1 MNSDAKVRVSKRFA
15 AQSRLRYV
23 NGSDLTIQRA
33 GAPNRFRYLGFRNAR
48 VRGQAVLARIERL
61 AIPPAWT
68 DVRICRDPAGHLQAV
83 GKDARGRKQYR
94 YHERWSRL
102 RNENKFDRL
111 LDFGRAL
118 PRIRRAVSRDLR
130 QPGLPQQKVLAAIV
144 RLLELS
150 AARVGNEEYVDQNR
164 SYGLTTLRNRH
175 AQVSGDTLRL
185 TFRGKSGKEQDIGIR
200 HPALARVVRK
210 CQHLPGQKLFGYA
223 DERGVHAVSSEEVND
238 YLARITGQGFTA
250 KDFRTWKAT
259 AVATSALLRAKQA
272 NMQARRKNIG
282 KAIEQVA
289 EHLGNTPAICKKSYI
304 HPAILESYLK
314 DALAT
319 PPNGTTARPKSRN
332 GLAAEEKTLLALLR
346 NKRAA
351 RGRKA
356 GIC

>member
-1 MNSDAKVRVSKRFA
+1 MNSDTKAAVSKRFA

-23 NGSDLTIQRA
+23 NGSDLTIQRVGVA
-33 GAPNRFRYLGFRNAR
+33 NRFRYLTSRNAP
-48 VRGQAVLARIERL
+48 VRDQAVLGRIKRL

-83 GKDARGRKQYR
+83 GRDARGRKQYR

-118 PRIRRAVSRDLR
+118 PKIRRAVSRDLR
-130 QPGLPQQKVLAAIV
+130 QPALTRQKVLAAIV

-185 TFRGKSGKEQDIGIR
+185 RFRGKSGKEQDIDIR
-200 HPALARVVRK
+200 HPALAKVVRK
-210 CQHLPGQKLFGYA
+210 CQNLPGQKLFEYA
-223 DERGVHAVSSEEVND
+223 DDDGVRAISSEDVND
-238 YLARITGQGFTA
+238 YLAGITGQSFTA

-259 AVATSALLRAKQA
+259 ALATVTLLRAKQDGR
-272 NMQARRKNIG
+272 NARRRNIR

-289 EHLGNTPAICKKSYI
+289 EHLGNTPAICKKCYI
-304 HPAILESYLK
+304 HPAILDCYLK
-314 DALAT
+314 DALASL
-319 PPNGTTARPKSRN
+319 PNGTTARPRSRN

-346 NKRAA
+346 NKRAS
-351 RGRKA
+351 
-356 GIC
+356 